1 MRTFTAADAKN
12 RFGEL
17 LDTARREPVRIEKH
31 GRAVAVMVSEEDYT
45 LLQTMKREAV
55 LTQIAEG
62 QAAAD
67 AGDVV
72 EGDKLFGRLHEKLN
86 RGVA

>member
-17 LDTARREPVRIEKH
+17 LDAARREPVRIEKH
-31 GRAVAVMVSEEDYT
+31 GRAVAVMVSEEDYA
-45 LLQTMKREAV
+45 LLQQMKREAV
-55 LTQIAEG
+55 LEQIAEG

-67 AGDVV
+67 AGNAVD
-72 EGDKLFGRLHEKLN
+72 GDKLFGRLGEKLN
-86 RGVA
+86 RRAA

>member
-31 GRAVAVMVSEEDYT
+31 GRAVAVMVSEEDYA
-45 LLQTMKREAV
+45 LLQQMKREAV
-55 LTQIAEG
+55 LEQIAEG

-67 AGDVV
+67 AGRII
-72 EGDKLFGRLHEKLN
+72 EGEALFARLQDKLTG
-86 RGVA
+86 GAA

>member
-31 GRAVAVMVSEEDYT
+31 GRAVAVMVSEEDYA
-45 LLQTMKREAV
+45 LLQEMKREA
-55 LTQIAEG
+55 LKEAL
-62 QAAAD
+62 ADSAAD
-67 AGDVV
+67 AAAGRVYSLDDAFAQIGIVAERADV
-72 EGDKLFGRLHEKLN
+72 
-86 RGVA
+86 

>member
-31 GRAVAVMVSEEDYT
+31 GRAVAVMVSEEDYA
-45 LLQTMKREAV
+45 LLQQLKREAV
-55 LTQIAEG
+55 LEQIAEG

-67 AGDVV
+67 AGQMI
-72 EGDKLFGRLHEKLN
+72 EGEALFARLQEKLT
-86 RGVA
+86 RGAA

>member
-31 GRAVAVMVSEEDYT
+31 GRAVAVMVSEEDYA
-45 LLQTMKREAV
+45 LLQTMKREAI
-55 LTQIAEG
+55 LKQISDG

-67 AGDVV
+67 AGRTV
-72 EGDKLFGRLHEKLN
+72 EGEALFASLQDKLT
-86 RGVA
+86 RGAA

>member
-31 GRAVAVMVSEEDYT
+31 GRAVAVMVSEEDYA
-45 LLQTMKREAV
+45 LLQTMKREA
-55 LTQIAEG
+55 LISKLAEG
-62 QAAAD
+62 EADSHAGRVRTLDQAFSAIGIAAQ
-67 AGDVV
+67 
-72 EGDKLFGRLHEKLN
+72 
-86 RGVA
+86 

>member
-31 GRAVAVMVSEEDYT
+31 GRAVAVIVSEEDYA
-45 LLQTMKREAV
+45 LLQQMKREALREV
-55 LTQIAEG
+55 LAEG
-62 QAAAD
+62 AAD
-67 AGDVV
+67 AAAGRSI
-72 EGDKLFGRLHEKLN
+72 EGEALFGRLAATGRN
-86 RGVA
+86 

>member
-31 GRAVAVMVSEEDYT
+31 GRAVAVMVSEEDYA
-45 LLQTMKREAV
+45 LLQQMKREAV
-55 LTQIAEG
+55 LEQITDG
-62 QAAAD
+62 QAAAS
-67 AGDVV
+67 AGRII
-72 EGDKLFGRLHEKLN
+72 EGEALFKKLQEKLT
-86 RGVA
+86 RGAA

>member
-31 GRAVAVMVSEEDYT
+31 GRAVAVMVSEEDYA
-45 LLQTMKREAV
+45 LLQQMKREA
-55 LTQIAEG
+55 LRETLAEG
-62 QAAAD
+62 AAD
-67 AGDVV
+67 AAA
-72 EGDKLFGRLHEKLN
+72 GRLHSLDDAFA
-86 RGVA
+86 RIGIVTGRADA

>member
-31 GRAVAVMVSEEDYT
+31 GRAVAVMVSEEDYA
-45 LLQTMKREAV
+45 LLQQMKREALREV
-55 LTQIAEG
+55 LAEG
-62 QAAAD
+62 AAD
-67 AGDVV
+67 AAA
-72 EGDKLFGRLHEKLN
+72 GRVHSLDDAFA
-86 RGVA
+86 RIGIVAGRADA

>member
-31 GRAVAVMVSEEDYT
+31 GRAVAVMVSEEDYA
-45 LLQTMKREAV
+45 LLQQMKREALREV
-55 LTQIAEG
+55 LAEG
-62 QAAAD
+62 AAD
-67 AGDVV
+67 AAAGRAADG
-72 EGDKLFGRLHEKLN
+72 EALFARLQDKLT
-86 RGVA
+86 RGAA